1 MAYPEM
7 MVAPMRAE
15 LTNAGFTELKTA
27 NDVENTFN
35 DFPEGQ
41 TTLVVINSVCG
52 CAAGAMRPGVLHSLH
67 GDKQPKKLLTVF
79 AGMEVDAV
87 AKAREYMIPFPPSSP
102 SIALFKGNKLVHF
115 IERYQIEGK
124 PAEALAANLQAAY
137 SEYC

>member
-15 LTNAGFTELKTA
+15 LTNADFIELKTA
-27 NDVENTFN
+27 EEVENIFN
-35 DFPEGQ
+35 SFPENQ

-67 GDKQPKKLLTVF
+67 GDKKPQKLYTVF
-79 AGMEVDAV
+79 AGMEVEAV

-115 IERYQIEGK
+115 VERYMIEGK

-137 SEYC
+137 NEFC